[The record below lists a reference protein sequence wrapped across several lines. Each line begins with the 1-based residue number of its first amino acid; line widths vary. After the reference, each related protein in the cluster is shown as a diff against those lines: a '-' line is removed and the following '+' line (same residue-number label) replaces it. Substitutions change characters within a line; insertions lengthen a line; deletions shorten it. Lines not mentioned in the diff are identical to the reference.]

1 MKLVIPLAGY
11 GTRMRPHTFVRP
23 KPLINVAGK
32 PILGHILDR
41 FLKYDIEELILIVG
55 HLGEQVADY
64 VEQHYRFPA
73 IRYVEQQ
80 ELKGQAHALWLA
92 RDYLE
97 GPLFIIFVDT
107 IFDGD
112 LSAVQRTD
120 ADGVAFVKEIED
132 PRRFGIAVTDASG
145 RIVRFVEKPDTLEH
159 RLALIGLYWIREGRD
174 LARAVT
180 RLLEAGIQTKG
191 EYYLA
196 DALQLLIDEGRVF
209 IPQTV
214 DVWEDCGTIDA
225 TLKTNR
231 YLLEQGAANDRGRTF
246 KDSVVIPPCYI
257 GQNVTVERSVIGPYA
272 TILDN
277 AVVRDAIVRD
287 AILGNG
293 CHVEATLVRDAI
305 IGDRARVR
313 GHFRSF
319 NVADTSWVEV
329 VEAKEVP
336 S

>member
-11 GTRMRPHTFVRP
+11 GTRMRPHTYVRP

-32 PILGHILDR
+32 PVLGHILDR
-41 FLKYDIEELILIVG
+41 FLSYGIEEVIFIVG

-64 VEQHYRFPA
+64 VEKHYRFPVT
-73 IRYVEQQ
+73 RYVEQQ

-107 IFDGD
+107 IFEGD
-112 LSAVQRTD
+112 LSVVQRTD
-120 ADGVAFVKEIED
+120 ADGIAFVKEVDD
-132 PRRFGIAVTDASG
+132 PRRFGIAVTDEAG

-159 RLALIGLYWIREGRD
+159 RLALIGLYWIREGKD
-174 LARAVT
+174 LAWAVE

-196 DALQLLIDEGRVF
+196 DALQLLIDSGKVF
-209 IPQTV
+209 IPHPV

-231 YLLEQGAANDRGRTF
+231 YLLEHGAANDTGRAF
-246 KDSVVIPPCYI
+246 AESVIIPPCYI
-257 GQNVTVERSVIGPYA
+257 GQNVTIERSVVGPYA

-287 AILGNG
+287 AILGHG
-293 CHVEATLVRDAI
+293 SVVEAALVRDAI

-313 GHFRSF
+313 GRFQAL
-319 NVADTSWVEV
+319 NVADDSWVEV
-329 VEAKEVP
+329 TAE
-336 S
+336 